1 VLRVED
7 LARDLVAR
15 LTTSGAT
22 LATAESLTGG
32 LLGGLITAVPGA
44 SVVYRGGVI
53 AYATE
58 LKETLLGVHEDLVD
72 EFGVVSAE
80 CAEAM
85 ATGVRSAAGSTY
97 SLSTTG
103 VAGPDRQDGLPPGS
117 VYVGWCGPRG
127 AGASRLDLS
136 GDRGTIRSETC
147 RRAMTML
154 LDILAEEETALR

>member
-1 VLRVED
+1 MQVDE
-7 LARDLVAR
+7 LAGDLVAW
-15 LTTSGAT
+15 LTAAGST

-32 LLGGLITAVPGA
+32 LLGGLITEVPGA
-44 SVVYRGGVI
+44 SAVYRGGVV

-58 LKETLLGVHEDLVD
+58 LKVTLLGVAEDLVN

-85 ATGVRSAAGSTY
+85 AIGARSAAGSTY
-97 SLSTTG
+97 ALSTTG

-154 LDILAEEETALR
+154 LDILAEEETTLR